1 MKNWLGK
8 EISEYTYIDVY
19 NEIKSNTHSNYTEAV
34 ALSEFLHSF
43 YSKILF
49 ASQFKTSV
57 RDLLEMYDLNEIG
70 TEIND
75 IFKKKEI
82 KFQLKNITPD
92 IYFKF
97 REIIKL
103 SLLHQHMTAINFRAS
118 KPMLNQTLD
127 HLLNEMNKEIMD
139 DYKY

>member
-1 MKNWLGK
+1 
-8 EISEYTYIDVY
+8 
-19 NEIKSNTHSNYTEAV
+19 V
-34 ALSEFLHSF
+34 ALSEFIHSY

-49 ASQFKTSV
+49 ASQFKTSI
-57 RDLLEMYDLNEIG
+57 RDLLEMYELNEAG
-70 TEIND
+70 KEINE

-82 KFQLKNITPD
+82 KFQLKNISPD

-118 KPMLNQTLD
+118 KPMLNRTLD
-127 HLLNEMNKEIMD
+127 NLLSEMNKEIMD